1 MNRVWAGA
9 FGATVF
15 VAAASVAGAEAPT
28 SARPAG
34 LPENYVPE
42 IPSHEMEPD
51 TGPLSAALQE
61 RFRDRIA
68 GIFIEREPDFHVV
81 VRLTGDRDAGT
92 LQYQLGEDRVRVEV
106 LTGASHTVDQL
117 VAALDDRQMITR
129 VLPDGYGGYVDERTG
144 YVVLT
149 VLPGTELAGGSEA
162 SLSAALGVPIRI
174 IEGEPATIG
183 PAPQQREER

>member
-1 MNRVWAGA
+1 M
-9 FGATVF
+9 
-15 VAAASVAGAEAPT
+15 AGAEAPT

-51 TGPLSAALQE
+51 TGSLSAALQE

-68 GIFIEREPDFHVV
+68 GIYIEREPDFHVV
-81 VRLTGDRDAGT
+81 VRLTGDRNAGT

-106 LTGASHTVDQL
+106 VTGASHTRDQL
-117 VAALDDRQMITR
+117 IAALDERQVITH

-149 VLPGTELAGGSEA
+149 VIPGTELAGDSEA
-162 SLSAALGVPIRI
+162 SLSADLGVPVRI
-174 IEGEPATIG
+174 IEEEPAIVG
-183 PAPQQREER
+183 PAPQQREKR

>member
-1 MNRVWAGA
+1 
-9 FGATVF
+9 
-15 VAAASVAGAEAPT
+15 
-28 SARPAG
+28 
-34 LPENYVPE
+34 
-42 IPSHEMEPD
+42 MEPD

-92 LQYQLGEDRVRVEV
+92 LQYQLGEDRARCRSPEQAV
-106 LTGASHTVDQL
+106 SHTVDQL

-149 VLPGTELAGGSEA
+149 VLPGTELAGGSA

>member
-1 MNRVWAGA
+1 
-9 FGATVF
+9 
-15 VAAASVAGAEAPT
+15 
-28 SARPAG
+28 
-34 LPENYVPE
+34 
-42 IPSHEMEPD
+42 
-51 TGPLSAALQE
+51 
-61 RFRDRIA
+61 
-68 GIFIEREPDFHVV
+68 
-81 VRLTGDRDAGT
+81 
-92 LQYQLGEDRVRVEV
+92 
-106 LTGASHTVDQL
+106 
-117 VAALDDRQMITR
+117 MITR